1 MQKYTCEYRKVS
13 DDGRII
19 CSKIVLGD
27 NQVSPNLCRD
37 CPAKACNCEHLRFS
51 LQKPSLS
58 PIIVRWGNGHT
69 EIWNDQPAAVSF
81 LHSAC
86 EAKTIAILSPRDCIG
101 CALRPFDYALLDPS
115 ATLPSILR
123 LRSGQAAL
131 RAGRAGRTSCAP
143 FDGARGRQGRAL
155 HDPEQEECTIIEGP
169 SITQGPRLQ
178 IPVRERLRLR
188 RSFLITGAEEE
199 DIP

>member
-1 MQKYTCEYRKVS
+1 MQKHTCEYRKVS

-51 LQKPSLS
+51 LQKPSRS

-69 EIWNDQPAAVSF
+69 EIWDDQPAAVSF

-86 EAKTIAILSPRDCIG
+86 EAKAIPIFSPRDCIG
-101 CALRPFDYALLDPS
+101 CALRPFDYAPFDPS

-123 LRSGQAAL
+123 LRSGQAPL
-131 RAGRAGRTSCAP
+131 RAGRTSRP
-143 FDGARGRQGRAL
+143 QGRQGRQGRPL
-155 HDPEQEECTIIEGP
+155 HDPEREECTIIEGP
-169 SITQGPRLQ
+169 PTTQGPRPQ